1 MKTVRFNPV
10 ATIMTPH
17 YVYSRPLVSN
27 DATPL
32 LPPMTFNQIRSMER
46 SIDQTLEAH
55 NNDALAAAEQILGVD
70 SNPVG
75 KQMLMVYINQC
86 LAVKAI

>member
-1 MKTVRFNPV
+1 MSTL
-10 ATIMTPH
+10 T
-17 YVYSRPLVSN
+17 LVSQ

-32 LPPMTFNQIRSMER
+32 LPPMTFDQIRSMEQ

-55 NNDALAAAEQILGVD
+55 WNDALAAAEQILGID

-75 KQMLMVYINQC
+75 KQMLMVYINQR
-86 LAVKAI
+86 LAIKTIRTQTLQEL